1 MSKTWILQNKW
12 DDNDTLEIRDDL
24 FESACV
30 RALNALGFDLLLLEE
45 DKEEDEEYE

>member
-12 DDNDTLEIRDDL
+12 DDNDTLEIRDEL
-24 FESACV
+24 FESAAI

-45 DKEEDEEYE
+45 DKENENE